1 MNLNVKSN
9 ATRMQVAASRRATG
23 VDHALESIHNMKE
36 AFPEL
41 WEANEKPESV
51 ECSWKVSIETS
62 LIA

>member
-1 MNLNVKSN
+1 
-9 ATRMQVAASRRATG
+9 MQVAASRRATG